1 MDDKHNIAISELARL
16 SGVPA
21 STIRFYLREGL
32 ISPPLKKGKTRAY
45 FSKDHVIQLK
55 KLKKLRDRDHLS
67 INEIKHT
74 HGIFTPSE
82 TTDENGHLV
91 SSDRK
96 DDIITAAIEL
106 FRGKGYDTISITD
119 IAERASISKATFYK
133 HFSCKEDL
141 FYECAD
147 RVFENIDNEY
157 RATLGEKDIIERF
170 ILRGTLF
177 FKKHRHMIDMLNV
190 ARGTSGAASPRNREK
205 AARIMANLI
214 APIWEDI
221 EEGIRQGVFR
231 TMSTHAVAHMLMG
244 AAEYG
249 IYYCEGKSTAEIDQF
264 VRQSVA
270 LIMQGLIKN
279 PGGRL
284 RNADRTP

>member
-1 MDDKHNIAISELARL
+1 MMDDKHNIAISELARL

-32 ISPPLKKGKTRAY
+32 ISSPLKKGKTRAY
-45 FSKDHVIQLK
+45 FSKDHITQLK
-55 KLKKLRDRDHLS
+55 KLKKLRDRDRLS
-67 INEIKHT
+67 INEIKHA
-74 HGIFTPSE
+74 HGIFTPAE
-82 TTDENGHLV
+82 TADESGPLS

-96 DDIITAAIEL
+96 DDIITSAIEL
-106 FRGKGYDTISITD
+106 FREKGYDTISITD

-157 RATLGEKDIIERF
+157 RATLSEKDITERF
-170 ILRGTLF
+170 ILRGILF
-177 FKKHRHMIDMLNV
+177 IKKHRHMIDMLNV

-205 AARIMANLI
+205 ATRIMANLI
-214 APIWEDI
+214 APIWEDL

-231 TMSTHAVAHMLMG
+231 TMNTHAVAHMLMG
-244 AAEYG
+244 VAEYG
-249 IYYCEGKSTAEIDQF
+249 VYFCEGKNTAEIDQF
-264 VRQSVA
+264 ARHSVA

-279 PGGRL
+279 PGGR
-284 RNADRTP
+284 R